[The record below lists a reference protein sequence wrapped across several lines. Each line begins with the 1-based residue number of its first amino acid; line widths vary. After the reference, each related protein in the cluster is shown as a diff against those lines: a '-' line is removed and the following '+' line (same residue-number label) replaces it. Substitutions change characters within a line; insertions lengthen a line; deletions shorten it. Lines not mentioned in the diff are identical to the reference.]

1 MKLVRARFCHN
12 VHHCTG
18 VAPILGIKRVGQH
31 PKFLDAVRRRLDG
44 GQIREL
50 VVSVAAIHREVV
62 VASAAPVYA
71 HHAGP
76 IASV

>member
-1 MKLVRARFCHN
+1 MKLVRAGFCDN
-12 VHHCTG
+12 VYHCTG
-18 VAPILGIKRVGQH
+18 IAPILGIKRVGQH

-50 VVSVAAIHREVV
+50 VVSVAAIHRKVV
-62 VASAAPVYA
+62 VASATSVYA

-76 IASV
+76 IASI